1 MNFNFLG
8 DSRFSSKRFAA
19 AILLTSGTLAWFFL
33 IQFNIG
39 NLFTN
44 AAALLFYVFAAVSAI
59 AASLISGK
67 VDNRIFIFCWIA
79 LGVLS
84 TVLLTLF
91 PQRVFMPFLS
101 SLLGLSL
108 GLGLPSTMA
117 FIADCTFIEER
128 ARISGITIF
137 GTFGL
142 AIFVMITTRILDFG
156 LSTLILLFALV
167 RSTSF
172 LALVLDKFDEKNMR
186 KEEVPRPDYKDF
198 VSYIIPWMMFIF
210 VSMLAWNLIPQD
222 QYTSAVT
229 VGQMFRFICIAV
241 FGFIS
246 GFIADRFG
254 RKPSIII
261 GLIVLG
267 VSFAILGQGMSES
280 NVIVYLTTSG
290 VAWGSFFAM
299 YLVIPGDLSISGSR
313 EKFYALITV
322 LPMILLGSVPFIP
335 GLADFTRY
343 SSSFSQILS
352 LILFLSIIPVLRAK
366 ETLPDIKMRERR
378 LKDHVEKVGKLVSKS
393 KKKE

>member
-1 MNFNFLG
+1 MG
-8 DSRFSSKRFAA
+8 DSRVSSKRFAA
-19 AILLTSGTLAWFFL
+19 AILLTSGTLAWYFL

-39 NLFTN
+39 DIFTYDASFLFC
-44 AAALLFYVFAAVSAI
+44 VFAAVSAI
-59 AASLISGK
+59 AGSLISRK
-67 VDNRIFIFCWIA
+67 VGNRMFILSWIA

-84 TVLLTLF
+84 TALLTLF
-91 PQRVFMPFLS
+91 PKQSVFMPFLGI
-101 SLLGLSL
+101 LLGFSL
-108 GLGLPSTMA
+108 GLGLPRSMA
-117 FIADCTFIEER
+117 FIADSTFIEER
-128 ARISGITIF
+128 ARVSGITISV
-137 GTFGL
+137 TFGL
-142 AIFVMITTRILDFG
+142 AILVMITSRIFDFG
-156 LSTLILLFALV
+156 IPTLILVFALV

-172 LALVLDKFDEKNMR
+172 LALVLDKFDGKNR
-186 KEEVPRPDYKDF
+186 GEEESLLPKPEYKDLVF
-198 VSYIIPWMMFIF
+198 YIIPWLMFIF

-267 VSFAILGQGMSES
+267 VSFAILGQAMSELS
-280 NVIVYLTTSG
+280 VIIYLTASG

-299 YLVIPGDLSISGSR
+299 YLTVPGDLSISGSR
-313 EKFYALITV
+313 EKFFALITV
-322 LPMILLGSVPFIP
+322 LPILLIGGVSLIP
-335 GLADFTRY
+335 GLADLGY